1 MFVLC
6 ENFHLIFRVGRLGAE
21 VLEYEEV
28 EESAVEA
35 LVRFS
40 FRFCYIFIL
49 SEGSASTGFYLF
61 S

>member
-1 MFVLC
+1 MEGMFLLH

-40 FRFCYIFIL
+40 F
-49 SEGSASTGFYLF
+49 
-61 S
+61 